1 MKRKVLVIDFGM
13 CHFHN
18 MVELAKEGHEVWVTN
33 SAKNGEEC
41 PREYYKSL
49 GITILD
55 KETSQ
60 RGSLLW
66 KFPEDNG
73 IDTIINEHYNVR
85 VPQYWK
91 TDLDYIGLNTVSGH
105 LESRKFWCRNEI
117 EKLGVN
123 VPKLLNE
130 ITVPCAVKPKKITD
144 DFQSA
149 FLVVEQSHLDTMVN
163 SIRDENYY
171 IEEYIG
177 PNIETNLDFV
187 VSGGKYSISY
197 VQSTVGDDVEK
208 YAVEGKQSWW
218 VNGTSYHLLDKETR
232 ALTLEAGH
240 KILEWIASLGGSF
253 MGHITGL
260 VKDGKWYFC
269 EVNARGEMSNST
281 PTYVTGSQYLDAMLN
296 GKPQIIGDARNT
308 FSNRLVR
315 AIPKEP
321 DSIYPFHLHEKYGVR
336 IPCGLD
342 IIDGEYRSS
351 KQWRHKVSDRRV
363 GIVLMD
369 EEIPEEFF
377 QEIEAT
383 SDWECLR

>member
-1 MKRKVLVIDFGM
+1 VENKKRKILVKDHGF

-18 MVELAKEGHEVWVTN
+18 MVELAKEGHEVWVNNTIEN
-33 SAKNGEEC
+33 DVD
-41 PREYYKSL
+41 PPFEYYKSL

-55 KETSQ
+55 AETSIKE
-60 RGSLLW
+60 SLLR
-66 KFPEDNG
+66 KFVDDNG
-73 IDTIINEHYNVR
+73 IDTIINERYSFK

-91 TDLDYIGLNTVSGH
+91 TDLDYIGLNTRSGH
-105 LESRKFWCRNEI
+105 LESRKLWCRTEVSL
-117 EKLGVN
+117 LGVN
-123 VPKLLNE
+123 VPDLLDE
-130 ITVPCAVKPKKITD
+130 VKVPCVVKPKRVLNGEQAQVILKEDDLIETD
-144 DFQSA
+144 DTQ
-149 FLVVEQSHLDTMVN
+149 
-163 SIRDENYY
+163 Y

-177 PNIETNLDFV
+177 PNIETNLDFI

-197 VQSTVGDDVEK
+197 VQSTCGEAGIKDGTD
-208 YAVEGKQSWW
+208 GWW
-218 VNGTSYHLLDKETR
+218 INHTSYDILSVENR
-232 ALTLEAGH
+232 NLTLEAGH
-240 KILEWIASLGGSF
+240 KILEWVASLGGSF

-269 EVNARGEMSNST
+269 EINARGEMGNST
-281 PTYVTGSQYLDAMLN
+281 PIYVTGNQYLEAMLD
-296 GKPQIIGDARNT
+296 GKPQIIGDARNK
-308 FSNRLVR
+308 FYNRLVR

-351 KQWRHKVSDRRV
+351 KQWRCKVTDDII

-369 EEIPEEFF
+369 EQIPEEFF

-383 SDWECLR
+383 SDWYCPR